1 MHQILTGVIR
11 YSYRHSHFLT
21 LQPSSRSTFSADRN
35 APLPINHP
43 KTINPAVSAVC
54 FSPATLSAHDDSTS
68 ELLRTL
74 SMVAASEPTSW
85 LSVPS
90 HSLVH

>member
-1 MHQILTGVIR
+1 MHWILTSVIR
-11 YSYRHSHFLT
+11 YSYRHSHFLP
-21 LQPSSRSTFSADRN
+21 LQPFSRSTFTADRN
-35 APLPINHP
+35 APLPIALACD
-43 KTINPAVSAVC
+43 PAVSVVC
-54 FSPATLSAHDDSTS
+54 LSPATLSAHDVSTS

-90 HSLVH
+90 HNLVH